1 MEQLSSKAKLEF
13 LALKMHL
20 YQFWLQHFYLK
31 KRFFEYVSNQNTLKN
46 FRIADLSDEISL
58 TLENSDHAVWLENQ
72 QKKLI
77 SSKNIERLS
86 EMFKSTPVLNS
97 NNFYAAKII
106 SETTDYTKKFKKK
119 KSKRAL
125 VMLAAFLGAILSIL
139 YVLITKNIRKY

>member
-1 MEQLSSKAKLEF
+1 MVDKKKWENFLDFLEESTN
-13 LALKMHL
+13 LEI
-20 YQFWLQHFYLK
+20 QNYLK
-31 KRFFEYVSNQNTLKN
+31 KRFFEYVSNQNILKN
-46 FRIADLSDEISL
+46 FKIADLSDKISL
-58 TLENSDHAVWLENQ
+58 TSENSEHAVWLKNQ